1 MILGQAAVPLQGSIG
16 GTSGS
21 GVVISAGRLGGTK
34 LCDHSNDGGG
44 LLRCQLSADNV
55 KDSGISVDL
64 FWAFG

>member
-1 MILGQAAVPLQGSIG
+1 MILGQAAVPLKSPIRR
-16 GTSGS
+16 TSRS

-44 LLRCQLSADNV
+44 LLRCQLSAYNV
-55 KDSGISVDL
+55 KDSGISGDL